1 MSSPSPGLQ
10 PPSPGFA
17 GRGSLDNECPSPHLR
32 GEGAAKRRMRGRG
45 ACLALILFLAYA
57 CATTAPPPKPQVEV
71 LHGTA
76 SWYGQEFAGRTTA
89 NGEIF
94 DPMMFTAAHRSLP
107 FGTIVEVKNAKSSKI
122 VRVRI
127 NDRGPYV
134 GDRLI
139 DLSYAA
145 AKVIDLIEPG
155 SGEVD
160 LNIVTIGKGDREP
173 PVPYTV
179 TVAEAAPPPVEMPV
193 AAPAPAPVP
202 KPTPQPAVVD
212 QVQVIEEHH
221 GVETRKQVAAN
232 GKTIET
238 VPVGERASRPQPP
251 DVSSGGETRSG
262 ETPARSG
269 RDARTPSGRFVVQ
282 VGAFAD
288 ANNAAQLQQ
297 RLRSAGFDSFVDKGP
312 VLHKVQIGPFET
324 RDEAVKTRTRLEA
337 AGLSA
342 IIITSRPSS

>member
-1 MSSPSPGLQ
+1 M
-10 PPSPGFA
+10 
-17 GRGSLDNECPSPHLR
+17 
-32 GEGAAKRRMRGRG
+32 KR
-45 ACLALILFLAYA
+45 AWLAVVLFLAYA
-57 CATTAPPPKPQVEV
+57 CRTTAPAVPKQQIEV
-71 LHGTA
+71 LHGVA

-94 DPMMFTAAHRSLP
+94 DPMLLTAAHRSLP
-107 FGTIVEVKNAKSSKI
+107 FGTILEVKNAKNNKI
-122 VRVRI
+122 VRVRV

-160 LNIVTIGKGDREP
+160 LNVVSMGKGDREP
-173 PVPYTV
+173 PVPLTV
-179 TVAEAAPPPVEMPV
+179 TVAEAAPPAVELPV
-193 AAPAPAPVP
+193 ATPQPQPAPITAP
-202 KPTPQPAVVD
+202 TQPAVVD

-221 GVETRKQVAAN
+221 GVETRKQVAPN
-232 GKTIET
+232 GRTIET
-238 VPVGERASRPQPP
+238 VPVQPAP
-251 DVSSGGETRSG
+251 SSPPAP
-262 ETPARSG
+262 TPAPAPKPTG
-269 RDARTPSGRFVVQ
+269 KFLVQ

-288 ANNAAQLQQ
+288 AGNAAQLQQ
-297 RLRSAGFDSFVDKGP
+297 RLQSAGFDAFIDKGP

-324 RDEAVKTRTRLEA
+324 RDEAVKIRSRLET

-342 IIITSRPSS
+342 IILTSAQTH

>member
-1 MSSPSPGLQ
+1 M
-10 PPSPGFA
+10 
-17 GRGSLDNECPSPHLR
+17 
-32 GEGAAKRRMRGRG
+32 KR
-45 ACLALILFLAYA
+45 ALLAVILFLGYA
-57 CATTAPPPKPQVEV
+57 CATTAPPPKPQIEV
-71 LHGTA
+71 LHGVA

-94 DPMMFTAAHRSLP
+94 DPMMLTAAHRSLP
-107 FGTIVEVKNAKSSKI
+107 FGTIVEVTNAKSSKM

-160 LNIVTIGKGDREP
+160 LHVIAMGKGDREP

-193 AAPAPAPVP
+193 PSAAAPAPGRAAEAAAPTPV
-202 KPTPQPAVVD
+202 PQPAVVD
-212 QVQVIEEHH
+212 QVQVIEEHR

-232 GKTIET
+232 GRTIET
-238 VPVGERASRPQPP
+238 VPVQPAPVQQAAPAPITPQPT
-251 DVSSGGETRSG
+251 GNRQRATGNY
-262 ETPARSG
+262 
-269 RDARTPSGRFVVQ
+269 VVQ

-297 RLRSAGFDSFVDKGP
+297 RLRSAGFESFIDKGP
-312 VLHKVQIGPFET
+312 ALSKVQIGPFET
-324 RDEAVKTRTRLEA
+324 RDEAVKVRSRLET

-342 IIITSRPSS
+342 IIVTR

>member
-1 MSSPSPGLQ
+1 MRRALLAIV
-10 PPSPGFA
+10 FA
-17 GRGSLDNECPSPHLR
+17 
-32 GEGAAKRRMRGRG
+32 
-45 ACLALILFLAYA
+45 AYA
-57 CATTAPPPKPQVEV
+57 CRTTAPLPQPQPTEQ
-71 LHGTA
+71 LHGVA
-76 SWYGQEFAGRTTA
+76 SWYGQEYAGRTTA

-94 DPMMFTAAHRSLP
+94 DPMLLTAAHRTLP
-107 FGTIVEVKNAKSSKI
+107 FGTVVEVKNAKSSKM

-134 GDRLI
+134 GNRLI

-202 KPTPQPAVVD
+202 KPAPQPAIVD

-238 VPVGERASRPQPP
+238 VPVQPAAVAP
-251 DVSSGGETRSG
+251 VAKKDDGLKPVLHQATGKY
-262 ETPARSG
+262 
-269 RDARTPSGRFVVQ
+269 VVQ

-324 RDEAVKTRTRLEA
+324 RDEAVRTRTRLEA

-342 IIITSRPSS
+342 IIVTSAQTR